1 MGLSCVIPAFNEAP
15 RIERVLASV
24 VGHPAIDE
32 VIVVDDGSGDGTAEV
47 VGRVAGVRLIRL
59 PANRGK
65 TFAVATGIEAA
76 AHDLIMLLDSDL
88 IGLAPEHIAALA
100 APVAEG
106 RADVAISLRRNA
118 PGLWRAIGLDYIS
131 GERVLRRDWLLEGAG
146 EGGGLQ
152 ALPRFGL
159 EVHMNRMLI
168 GRAARIAV
176 VRWPEVESPF
186 KHTKF
191 GLWAG
196 LRADARMM
204 RDIFRTVPAHRAA
217 LQILQMRRLRVL

>member
-15 RIERVLASV
+15 RIERVLRSV
-24 VGHPAIDE
+24 IGHPVIDE
-32 VIVVDDGSGDGTAEV
+32 VIVVDDGSSDTTAEV
-47 VGRVAGVRLIRL
+47 VAGIEGVRLIRL
-59 PANRGK
+59 PENRGK
-65 TFAVATGIEAA
+65 TFAVSVGIEAA

-88 IGLAPEHIAALA
+88 IGLGPEHIAALA
-100 APVAEG
+100 GPVRAG
-106 RADVAISLRRNA
+106 QADVAISLRRNA

-131 GERVLRRDWLLEGAG
+131 GERVLRREWLMAG
-146 EGGGLQ
+146 EGLQ

-168 GRAARIAV
+168 GRGARIAI

-196 LRADARMM
+196 LRADAKMM